1 MNPMDD
7 WQLLRDYA
15 QRNSEE
21 AFRGLVDRYAGL
33 VYHAALRQSG
43 NPQTAQDVA
52 QAVFIALARKADR
65 LPRGTVLSGWLFR
78 ATRFAFANLAREES
92 RRQRREQEAVMMQDP
107 LQPDE
112 TESVWKQITPLL
124 DDALDRLS
132 AKDREAILIR
142 FFQDKSHRETARL
155 LGVSEDA
162 AKVRV
167 SRAVEK
173 LRLIFAARGVAAPS
187 AVLLAAFAAHGAPAA
202 PIGLTAAI
210 ASAAAAKGT
219 VGTTST
225 LIIAKGVLKIMAWT
239 KAKTAIAVGAA
250 IILATGTTVVV
261 VKETAAPTGSA
272 AERAPVV
279 MQTQWQIGKKY
290 LMHLEDLQ
298 TTETKNPGQTK
309 AVKQVRKLSQDFYYF
324 PVRKLENGGWQ
335 LQLEFESLTLEVT
348 NGNRKV
354 FAANS
359 TQKPVQD
366 PSNPVG
372 ARMRKMIGARLE
384 YFTDANGKAEQM
396 NGYPELVTRV
406 AGNNQQEQAAF
417 KDMFSEIGL
426 EKLGSI
432 LEDTV
437 PRRVVKL
444 GDRWTMSLKAP
455 SNAGN
460 LQVDLKCVFKNWEQ
474 RANYKCMHITFT
486 GTISAGAGSDASA
499 LQAKIEKGTVTGN
512 IWFDPELGMAV
523 ESANDVNA
531 QLKINQ
537 NGQIQTVPLNE
548 KSRGTLLAVEDM

>member
-21 AFRGLVDRYAGL
+21 AFRVLVDRYAGL

-92 RRQRREQEAVMMQDP
+92 RRQRREQEAVMMQDS

-112 TESVWKQITPLL
+112 TESVWKQIAPLL

-142 FFQDKSHRETARL
+142 FFQDKSHRETARM

-162 AKVRV
+162 AKERV

-250 IILATGTTVVV
+250 IILATGTTVIV

-298 TTETKNPGQTK
+298 TTETKNPGQVK
-309 AVKQVRKLSQDFYYF
+309 PVKQIQNQTETFYFF
-324 PVRKLENGGWQ
+324 PVKKLDSGGWQ
-335 LQLEFESLTLEVT
+335 LQLEFDSLSLVVT
-348 NGNRKV
+348 NGNRKA
-354 FAANS
+354 FAADS
-359 TQKPVQD
+359 TQNPSQD
-366 PSNPVG
+366 VRNPVG
-372 ARMRKMIGARLE
+372 ARLRKMTGARLE
-384 YFTDANGKAEQM
+384 YFTDANGKVEQM
-396 NGYPELVTRV
+396 NGYQELVTRV

-417 KDMFSEIGL
+417 KDMFSEINL
-426 EKLGSI
+426 EKYGSFA
-432 LEDTV
+432 EDTV

-444 GDRWTMSLKAP
+444 GDRWAINLKVP

-460 LQVDLKCVFKNWEQ
+460 LQVDIKCQFKNWEQ
-474 RANYKCMHITFT
+474 RAGHKCMHITFT
-486 GTISAGAGSDASA
+486 GAISADAGSDAAA
-499 LQAKIEKGTVTGN
+499 LRVKIEKGKIAGDV
-512 IWFDPELGMAV
+512 WFDPELGMTV
-523 ESANDVNA
+523 ESANDVDA